1 MREKTLSLLGLMR
14 KARALEPGE
23 ANTGAAVR
31 GGRAK
36 LLLLAS
42 DASDN
47 ARKRAETFAF
57 GRRVITLP
65 LPFDKEEL
73 AGCLGTGECAMAAVT
88 DLGFAAALTALLEQL
103 DPETYGPAAE
113 EIRRR
118 RDRAERRKKETAAR
132 KSGKSMGKMRTNG

>member
-31 GGRAK
+31 GGKAK

-47 ARKRAETFAF
+47 ARKRAETFAY

-65 LPFDKEEL
+65 LPFSKEEL

-88 DLGFAAALTALLEQL
+88 DLGFAAALTALLEQME
-103 DPETYGPAAE
+103 PETYGPAAE

-118 RDRAERRKKETAAR
+118 RDKAERRKRETASG
-132 KSGKSMGKMRTNG
+132 KSNKSMGKRRTNG

>member
-31 GGRAK
+31 GGKAK

-47 ARKRAETFAF
+47 ARKRAETFAY
-57 GRRVITLP
+57 GRRVNTLP
-65 LPFDKEEL
+65 LPFSKEEL

-88 DLGFAAALTALLEQL
+88 DLGFAAALTALLEQME
-103 DPETYGPAAE
+103 PETYGPAAE

-118 RDRAERRKKETAAR
+118 RDKAERRKRETASG
-132 KSGKSMGKMRTNG
+132 KSNKSMGKRRTNG

>member
-65 LPFDKEEL
+65 LPFGKEEL
-73 AGCLGTGECAMAAVT
+73 ASCLGTGECAMAAVT

-132 KSGKSMGKMRTNG
+132 KSGKSMGKRRTNG